1 MIPLT
6 DLDKNKL
13 EIGLY
18 VVSTPIGNLSDIT
31 LRALNI
37 LKNSDY
43 ILCEDTRISRKLL
56 DKYNIKSQLISNH
69 KFNEKSNINKIE
81 NLFKG
86 NKIISLISD
95 AGTPC
100 ISDPGLVVIKQCIKK
115 NIKIFSIPGPSAV
128 TSAISISGL
137 NEKYIFYGFFPE
149 KLKQIKELAF
159 EVSKLN
165 YSLVFFISAKK
176 LRKNITIFKK
186 YFPNRSAVVCKEITK
201 LYEEYFRIGVDE
213 FEKISDKLRGE
224 ITLVLSPDMSLKL
237 NNLDDNDKKK
247 IRKLIKNS
255 SIRDIVKD
263 LNKTKKISKKEIY
276 DFCLSLKNEK

>member
-237 NNLDDNDKKK
+237 NNLD
-247 IRKLIKNS
+247 
-255 SIRDIVKD
+255 
-263 LNKTKKISKKEIY
+263 E
-276 DFCLSLKNEK
+276 F